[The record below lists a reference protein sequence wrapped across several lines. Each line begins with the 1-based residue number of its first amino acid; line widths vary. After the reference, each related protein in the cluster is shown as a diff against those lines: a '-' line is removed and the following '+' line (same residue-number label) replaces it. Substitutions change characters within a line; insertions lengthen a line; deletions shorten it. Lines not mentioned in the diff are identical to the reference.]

1 MEQIYKITVKKFEEK
16 GYEKKEQK
24 NSTPASLKKK
34 DNIFG
39 EKTKKKL
46 RRGKNN
52 ETEYS
57 ISIDHNTSQEC
68 NSE

>member
-24 NSTPASLKKK
+24 NSIPASLKKK

-57 ISIDHNTSQEC
+57 ISIDNNTSQEC